1 MLGLIGAMDS
11 EVRDLISKLEDKK
24 EIIILNN
31 KFYQGKINNN
41 DIVILKCGVG
51 KVQSAIGCALMIE
64 NFKPSCIINT
74 GIAGGTNGLKQYDVV
89 LAKTLRFSDVD
100 ATGFGYKL
108 GQVPGLPEI
117 YLTDEVSRNKVKNIM
132 DSLNLKYI
140 EGDVLSGDSFIT
152 SYDQLLIKPEGM
164 TAVEMEG
171 ASIAETCYL
180 AKTPFVS
187 IRFISDVVGGSNQ
200 SEAYNIFEE
209 KAASES
215 AEICYNIAKNF

>member
-1 MLGLIGAMDS
+1 MLGLIGAMDV
-11 EVRDLISKLEDKK
+11 EVKDLIESLTDKK
-24 EIIILNN
+24 EINILNN
-31 KFYQGKINNN
+31 KFYTGKISNN
-41 DIVILKCGVG
+41 DVVILKCGVG

-64 NFKPSCIINT
+64 NFKPSLIINT

-89 LAKTLRFSDVD
+89 VAKEVSYSDVD

-108 GQVPGLPEI
+108 GQVPGLPEV
-117 YLTDEVSRNKVKNIM
+117 YYTDDESRNKIKAILNELNI
-132 DSLNLKYI
+132 KFV
-140 EGDVLSGDSFIT
+140 EGSVLSGDSFIT
-152 SYDQLLIKPEGM
+152 SYDQLLVKPNGL

-180 AKTPFVS
+180 AKTPFIS

-209 KAASES
+209 KAAKES
-215 AEICYNIAKNF
+215 ANICKNIAAKL